1 MDSTPD
7 TWYEKLSI
15 EFEDGSTEV
24 LHIERRPTG
33 THIPLLKEKAQPW
46 TKLSF
51 HKCSCCPLP
60 DYIRRCPAAIS
71 LQTTMSKL
79 RPRKSTEMVKG
90 VAVDAQGR
98 SQTVEWRLHSL
109 GATLV
114 QLAVFAS
121 DCPIGHRLKPC
132 LLGLPP
138 FVNSLDLARHIGSA
152 ILKKHGGST
161 GAAKKEIVEA
171 LTPLHDVFVQ
181 LTNRIHSDHQSE
193 PNPAEKQWE
202 PQDAVPN
209 AIAQTDSVMQLLACR
224 ADKLLAELSTEI
236 GWTAPGKPR
245 PPQTGREGA

>member
-15 EFEDGSTEV
+15 EFEDGSTEI

-60 DYIRRCPAAIS
+60 EYIRRCPAAIS

-90 VAVDAQGR
+90 TAVDARGR

-138 FVNSLDLARHIGSA
+138 FINSMDLARRIGSA

-161 GAAKKEIVEA
+161 EAAKKEIVET
-171 LTPLHDVFVQ
+171 LTPLHEVFVQ
-181 LTNRIHSDHQSE
+181 LTNRIHSDQNHG
-193 PNPAEKQWE
+193 PDAAGPR
-202 PQDAVPN
+202 DAVPN
-209 AIAQTDSVMQLLACR
+209 ALAQTDSVVQLLAHR

-236 GWTAPGKPR
+236 GWGAPKKPR
-245 PPQTGREGA
+245 QPT